1 MPDISP
7 CQRNTIAIGTQ
18 ERSIPKAPIMH
29 VKGGPEN
36 FVWEDVAI
44 PAPGGGEVHIRTH
57 PIGVNFADIY
67 HRSGTPHPLVVG
79 DPPIIVGNEAV
90 ASVVAVGPGVH
101 EFKAGDKIA
110 TSQPPIGAYAE
121 ERLYPVEKLIK
132 IPDDLGL
139 TDQEL
144 ASVLI
149 RGLTAQFL
157 LHETYQVKP
166 GETVL
171 MHAAAGGMEHT
182 LCPWARHLGATVIG
196 TVSTE
201 EKTRK
206 ATELG
211 CHHTINYSTGD
222 FEERVRDLTNG
233 EGVHIVYES
242 IGKVTLAKSLRCIR
256 RRGMCVADGHASG
269 VPDPVDIVK
278 QLGEPRSLY
287 ITRPAIWH

>member
-1 MPDISP
+1 MPGCLASGHCHIQAISFRDRTIDAVVP
-7 CQRNTIAIGTQ
+7 LERRFQFLLLLGFDPSSCLTSPLVSETQLRLELRSAACQGL
-18 ERSIPKAPIMH
+18 RSFTLRA
-29 VKGGPEN
+29 VRRTLS
-36 FVWEDVAI
+36 I

-90 ASVVAVGPGVH
+90 ASVVAVGPDVH

-110 TSQPPIGAYAE
+110 TCQPPIGAYAE
-121 ERLYPVEKLIK
+121 ERLYPVEKLIET
-132 IPDDLGL
+132 PGDLGL

-149 RGLTAQFL
+149 KGLTAQFL

-171 MHAAAGGMEHT
+171 IHAAAVGMGHI

-196 TVSTE
+196 TVST
-201 EKTRK
+201 
-206 ATELG
+206 
-211 CHHTINYSTGD
+211 
-222 FEERVRDLTNG
+222 
-233 EGVHIVYES
+233 
-242 IGKVTLAKSLRCIR
+242 
-256 RRGMCVADGHASG
+256 
-269 VPDPVDIVK
+269 
-278 QLGEPRSLY
+278 
-287 ITRPAIWH
+287 